1 MRTNRLRRREFITL
15 LGSAAAWPAAARA
28 QQRSMPII
36 GFLNSLS
43 REGWL
48 AYLAT
53 FQQGLK
59 EAGYVDGQNVTIEY
73 RWADGHY
80 DRLPMFA
87 ADLVRLHVD
96 LIVATGGNPSAHAA
110 KAATTT
116 TPIVF
121 ITAGDP
127 VKEGFV
133 ASLNRPGGNMTGV
146 SIITTLLEAKRLE
159 LLHDLIPDA
168 VVIAV
173 LLNPNFSE
181 AETQLKVVQTAA
193 ERLGQ
198 QIRVLNAG
206 SEAEID
212 RAFAELNQHRTKALL
227 VVSDPFFFGVRDKL
241 IGLAA
246 RYAIPTIYFVREFT
260 VEGGLMSYGASLS
273 HTYHQMGVYSGR
285 ILKGDKPADLPVEQP
300 TKFELVLNLRTS
312 KALGLSVPQ
321 TLQVAADEVIE

>member
-1 MRTNRLRRREFITL
+1 MRINRLRRREFITL

-53 FQQGLK
+53 FHQGLK

-80 DRLPMFA
+80 DRLAMLA

-168 VVIAV
+168 V
-173 LLNPNFSE
+173 
-181 AETQLKVVQTAA
+181 
-193 ERLGQ
+193 R
-198 QIRVLNAG
+198 
-206 SEAEID
+206 
-212 RAFAELNQHRTKALL
+212 
-227 VVSDPFFFGVRDKL
+227 
-241 IGLAA
+241 
-246 RYAIPTIYFVREFT
+246 
-260 VEGGLMSYGASLS
+260 
-273 HTYHQMGVYSGR
+273 
-285 ILKGDKPADLPVEQP
+285 
-300 TKFELVLNLRTS
+300 
-312 KALGLSVPQ
+312 
-321 TLQVAADEVIE
+321 

>member
-53 FQQGLK
+53 FHQGLK

-80 DRLPMFA
+80 DRLPILA

-285 ILKGDKPADLPVEQP
+285 ILKGDKPTDLPVEQP
-300 TKFELVLNLRTS
+300 TKFELVLNLKAA